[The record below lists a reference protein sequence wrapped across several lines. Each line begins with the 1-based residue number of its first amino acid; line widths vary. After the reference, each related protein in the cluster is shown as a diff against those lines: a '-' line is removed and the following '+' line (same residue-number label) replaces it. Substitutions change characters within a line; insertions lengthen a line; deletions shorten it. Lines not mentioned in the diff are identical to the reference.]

1 MKPTK
6 TKDSFINKILERYE
20 GNIEGKTFAVWGL
33 AFKPKTNDMREAPSI
48 TIINELLKRGAKIKA
63 YDPKSL

>member
-1 MKPTK
+1 MKQTK
-6 TKDSFINKILERYE
+6 NKATPFINKILERYQ

-48 TIINELLKRGAKIKA
+48 TIINELLKEVQNQGI
-63 YDPKSL
+63 